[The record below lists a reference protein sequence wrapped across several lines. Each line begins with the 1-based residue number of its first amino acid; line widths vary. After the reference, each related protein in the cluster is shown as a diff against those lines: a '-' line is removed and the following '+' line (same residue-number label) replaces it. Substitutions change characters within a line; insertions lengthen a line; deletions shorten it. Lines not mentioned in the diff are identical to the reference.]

1 LVSAVET
8 VYRNQTAVVSPAVGA
23 AGTITDASNS
33 INEFGRYDAKS
44 VERTASAMAGS
55 PATAGGPLVTEVE
68 TVYRNQASVV
78 SPSAGAAGTINDA
91 SNSIN
96 EFALYDAKKVV
107 RTATPADS
115 TWVSYPDYVGTNY
128 VRNFR
133 NQTTVPVD
141 GMTAATN
148 NSLSFGTNEFGRY
161 DGTAVRAAV
170 AGGLTWTPTGEEWS
184 FSYKN
189 RQGETI
195 KVFEKICTSKAI
207 MTAWI
212 TTASDAAMS
221 IIGEDS
227 GNRTEMNPYRS
238 GWHGKRVEIGT
249 LMV

>member
-44 VERTASAMAGS
+44 VARTASAMDGS

-68 TVYRNQASVV
+68 TVYRNQAAVV

-107 RTATPADS
+107 RTATAADS
-115 TWVSYPDYVGTNY
+115 TWISYPDYVGTNY

-161 DGTAVRAAV
+161 DGTAYRAAV

-195 KVFEKICTSKAI
+195 IVFEKICTSKAI
-207 MTAWI
+207 MTTWI
-212 TTASDAAMS
+212 TTVSSASAT

-227 GNRTEMNPYRS
+227 GNHTEMNPYRS
-238 GWHGKRVEIGT
+238 GWYGKRVEIGT
-249 LMV
+249 LMI